1 MSPTDVPTGA
11 PIAVPTP
18 SPAVAAIPAAGG
30 RRGALGTRLAPYLF
44 VSPGL
49 LLFLV
54 FSFVPIVAAVVLS
67 FQDVAVFG
75 QGTWVGGG
83 NYRQMVGGPLFWT
96 SIQNT
101 AVFTVGTVPTSM
113 ALGLLL
119 AVLLDR
125 AMPARAA
132 IRALFFLPMIA
143 AGVIVAVIM
152 AWIFNGDYGVVDNLL
167 AALGLPRVPW
177 LTSPQVAMI
186 TFVLAVVWTRIGFC
200 MMIYL
205 GALQAVPSELL
216 EATTVDGA
224 GRWRRFRSLIWP
236 LLRPTTFVLLVVNVV
251 FSLQVFDI
259 VYVLTGGGPGFATT
273 VLIQYIFRTAFTNGE
288 MGYASAIGVI
298 FAVILLGFTAL
309 QWRANKRAEEVA

>member
-1 MSPTDVPTGA
+1 MSATDAPATGA
-11 PIAVPTP
+11 RAPVSAPP
-18 SPAVAAIPAAGG
+18 SPSAGG
-30 RRGALGTRLAPYLF
+30 RGTRSRGARLAPYLF
-44 VSPGL
+44 VSPSL
-49 LLFLV
+49 LLLLV

-67 FQDVAVFG
+67 FQEVAVFG
-75 QGTWVGGG
+75 QGTWVGAA
-83 NYRQMVGGPLFWT
+83 NYGRMVGDPLFWT

-113 ALGLLL
+113 AVGLLL
-119 AVLLDR
+119 AVLLNR
-125 AMPARAA
+125 AMPGRAL

-143 AGVIVAVIM
+143 AGVVVAVVM

-177 LTSPQVAMI
+177 LTSPQVAML

-200 MMIYL
+200 MVIYL
-205 GALQAVPSELL
+205 GALQAVPVELV
-216 EATTVDGA
+216 EAMTVDGA
-224 GRWRRFRSLIWP
+224 GRWTRFRSLVWP

-288 MGYASAIGVI
+288 MGYASAIGVV
-298 FAVILLGFTAL
+298 FALILLAFTAL
-309 QWRANKRAEEVA
+309 QWRANRRAEDVA

>member
-1 MSPTDVPTGA
+1 MSATDVRVPVSA
-11 PIAVPTP
+11 PSA
-18 SPAVAAIPAAGG
+18 PAAAGRG
-30 RRGALGTRLAPYLF
+30 RRPLATRLAPYLF
-44 VSPGL
+44 LSPSL
-49 LLFLV
+49 LLLVV

-67 FQDVAVFG
+67 FQKVAVFG
-75 QGTWVGGG
+75 QGTWVGGA
-83 NYRQMVGGPLFWT
+83 NYAQMVGDPLFWT

-113 ALGLLL
+113 AIGLLL
-119 AVLLDR
+119 AVLLNR
-125 AMPARAA
+125 AMPGRAL
-132 IRALFFLPMIA
+132 IRSLFFLPMVA

-177 LTSPQVAMI
+177 LTSPQVAML
-186 TFVLAVVWTRIGFC
+186 TFVMAVVWTRIGFC
-200 MMIYL
+200 MVIYL
-205 GALQAVPSELL
+205 GALQAIPAELV
-216 EATTVDGA
+216 EAMTVDGA
-224 GRWRRFRSLIWP
+224 GRWTRFRSLIWP

-288 MGYASAIGVI
+288 MGYASAIGVV
-298 FAVILLGFTAL
+298 FALILLAFTAL
-309 QWRANKRAEEVA
+309 QWRANRRAEEVA